1 MNYLTRSHRI
11 FLATG
16 LTVVLVLLAG
26 CDKSKEYAKLN
37 ARLAGYLQVG
47 LELVDRQTSAGQ
59 MSAGT
64 GLAIVN
70 ALSAVNTING
80 ELIAESKKYLSP
92 DGSALVF
99 DPAGKAKVLQIVG
112 SGKTIVTNLIES
124 DAFASMDPAKRKEWI
139 DLLNNLT
146 MTLDTLGEVV
156 KAAKEAQ

>member
-11 FLATG
+11 LLATG
-16 LTVVLVLLAG
+16 LTVALVLLAG
-26 CDKSKEYAKLN
+26 CDKSKEYAKMN

-47 LELVDRQTSAGQ
+47 LELVDRQTSANQ

-80 ELIAESKKYLSP
+80 ELIAESKKYLST
-92 DGSALVF
+92 DGSKLVF
-99 DPAGKAKVLQIVG
+99 DPAGKARVLQIVG
-112 SGKTIVTNLIES
+112 SGKTIVVNLIES

-146 MTLDTLGEVV
+146 LTLDTLGEVV
-156 KAAKEAQ
+156 KTAKEAK

>member
-1 MNYLTRSHRI
+1 MNYPIRTHRI

-16 LTVVLVLLAG
+16 LALALVATAA
-26 CDKSKEYAKLN
+26 CDKSKEYAKMN

-59 MSAGT
+59 MSAST
-64 GLAIVN
+64 GLAVVN

-99 DPAGKAKVLQIVG
+99 DPAGKARVLQIVE
-112 SGKTIVTNLIES
+112 SGETVLANLLTS
-124 DAFASMDPAKRKEWI
+124 DAFASLDPDKRKQWVELI
-139 DLLNNLT
+139 QNLT
-146 MTLDTLGEVV
+146 LTLDTLGEVV
-156 KAAKEAQ
+156 KATKEAK

>member
-1 MNYLTRSHRI
+1 MTHPKRTHRI
-11 FLATG
+11 ILAAS
-16 LTVVLVLLAG
+16 LTVALVLLAG

-37 ARLAGYLQVG
+37 ARLAGYLQIG

-70 ALSAVNTING
+70 ALSAINTING

-99 DPAGKAKVLQIVG
+99 DPAGKAKVLQIVA

-124 DAFASMDPAKRKEWI
+124 DAFASMDPGKRKEWV

-146 MTLDTLGEVV
+146 LTLDTLGEVV
-156 KAAKEAQ
+156 KAAKEAK

>member
-11 FLATG
+11 FLATS
-16 LTVVLVLLAG
+16 LALALVATAA
-26 CDKSKEYAKLN
+26 CDKSKEYAKMN
-37 ARLAGYLQVG
+37 ARLAGYIQVG
-47 LELVDRQTSAGQ
+47 LELVDRQTSANQ

-99 DPAGKAKVLQIVG
+99 DPAGKARVLQIVA
-112 SGKTIVTNLIES
+112 SGKTIVVNLIES
-124 DAFASMDPAKRKEWI
+124 DAFASMDQAKRKEWI

-146 MTLDTLGEVV
+146 LTLDTLGEVV